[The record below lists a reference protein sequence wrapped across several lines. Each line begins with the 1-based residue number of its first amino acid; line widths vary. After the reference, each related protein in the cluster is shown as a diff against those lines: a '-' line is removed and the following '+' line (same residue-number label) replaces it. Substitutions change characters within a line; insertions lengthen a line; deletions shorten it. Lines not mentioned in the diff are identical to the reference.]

1 MLELALAFAMAQEV
15 APCEASGA
23 PVAGCPQWRS
33 VARRPDGEALL
44 DPASVRRERDGFTIA
59 LRTVFARPQQGVT
72 HLVARV
78 RFDCARRTS
87 SLLHIDM
94 FSAEGRKVHELDPA
108 SEVRPATAGSPYA
121 AVLAEFCPR

>member
-1 MLELALAFAMAQEV
+1 MLGLALALAMAQEV
-15 APCEASGA
+15 APCEAPGA

-44 DPASVRRERDGFTIA
+44 DPASVRREGEGFTIA
-59 LRTVFARPQQGVT
+59 TRTVFARPQQGVT
-72 HLVARV
+72 HVVSRV

-94 FSAEGRKVHELDPA
+94 FSPEGRKLYEEDPA
-108 SEVRPATAGSPYA
+108 PEVRPVTAGSPYA
-121 AVLAEFCPR
+121 AVLEEFCAR